1 MIVHEW
7 HQYPVKKLYFLF
19 LLLTGICIALSEG
32 LAHADDLPTFR
43 SGMWE
48 FNRTMEGGN
57 QGKAQT
63 ITNKKCTNPSE
74 DMKRQNEM
82 LSKSGCKF
90 SPIARSGNTYN
101 FTSDCTMQG
110 ISAQGKTA
118 LSVENDSA
126 YTVNIETRQG
136 KQVTRE
142 TLNARRIGECP

>member
-1 MIVHEW
+1 MIVYER
-7 HQYPVKKLYFLF
+7 HQNPVKKLYFF
-19 LLLTGICIALSEG
+19 FLLTGIYIALPVS
-32 LAHADDLPTFR
+32 LAHADDLPSLR
-43 SGMWE
+43 RGMWE
-48 FNRTMEGGN
+48 FSRTMEGGN

-90 SPIARSGNTYN
+90 SPIARSGNTYI
-101 FTSDCTMQG
+101 FTSDCSVRG

-126 YTVNIETRQG
+126 YTVNIETRQE
-136 KQVTRE
+136 KQVTKE
-142 TLNARRIGECP
+142 TLKARRIGECP